1 MSETDELESLRARVA
16 KLEAGVASLARA
28 LGMLAQAHQTL
39 CASHERGGRSVT
51 NLCGLLQRLLDVVDR
66 HVSGDAPPPAAP
78 AESGPVLN

>member
-1 MSETDELESLRARVA
+1 MIETAELESLLSRVA
-16 KLEAGVASLARA
+16 QLEAGVAALAQA

-66 HVSGDAPPPAAP
+66 HVSGDAPPPTTP
-78 AESGPVLN
+78 TESGHVLN